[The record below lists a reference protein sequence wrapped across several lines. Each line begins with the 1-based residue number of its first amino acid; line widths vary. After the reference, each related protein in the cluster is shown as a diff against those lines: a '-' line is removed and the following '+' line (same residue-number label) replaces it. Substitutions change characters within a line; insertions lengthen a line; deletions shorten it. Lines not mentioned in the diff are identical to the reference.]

1 MKSVC
6 PFFRHLTLLT
16 AAALVLCLAAG
27 GSAQQPAL
35 GENFP
40 GVQKVL
46 TPEQYAAAGLNK
58 LSPEERT
65 KLDDYL
71 RGYVTG
77 ATQRVAEQAAS
88 HAVDRAVKERK
99 VEPPQ
104 LIETSIVG
112 RVDGWKPD
120 KVFILANGQH
130 WKVTDD
136 ENRYFPPMDN
146 PAVFLVKDGILGYK
160 MAIAG
165 GGVVRVRRLQ

>member
-1 MKSVC
+1 MKPARFSL
-6 PFFRHLTLLT
+6 RHLIILT
-16 AAALVLCLAAG
+16 AAAGVLSLAAA
-27 GSAQQPAL
+27 GSAQEPVL

-40 GVQKVL
+40 GVRKVL
-46 TPEQYAAAGLNK
+46 TPEQYAAAGLDK
-58 LSPEERT
+58 LSPEERA

-77 ATQRVAEQAAS
+77 TTQRVAQQAAS

-104 LIETSIVG
+104 LVETSIVG

-120 KVFILANGQH
+120 KVFILANGEH

-136 ENRYFPPMDN
+136 EKRYFTPLDN
-146 PAVFLVKDGILGYK
+146 PAVFLVKDGLLGYK